1 VAFKLSMYPWIHQAH
16 FDGKYWEEEYLERPH
31 HTLEEEASMS
41 DEEHTALVDSRNRL
55 PHLPIVSYSTQYGLS
70 CFEGLKAFPQP
81 DGSLKLFRPDRNCAR
96 MAASMK
102 GLRMP
107 PIDEELLLN
116 AMKETVRRN
125 AVIGFTPEYN
135 PAWESNFW
143 QNGDAVYIRP
153 FSYSEGG
160 IGVNLSY
167 RPWVITVCTTVSQY
181 FTPGA
186 NNAITSKRIRATPNG
201 IGWIKTS
208 ANYAISI
215 LAKAEAI
222 DDGYMEA
229 IFLDAA
235 KQRYIEEGSSSN
247 FFALFPGG
255 RLVTPMMKDTIL
267 PGVTRESIITIA
279 GEMGLDVKEDDLR
292 VDDVLNNAEE
302 CFVTGT
308 AAGVTPLS
316 SLTHSGR
323 KQEFS
328 SLKEDS
334 ISIHLLKVLKGIQYG
349 AVEDKHNWML
359 EV

>member
-1 VAFKLSMYPWIHQAH
+1 MAFELSVYPWIHQAR
-16 FDGKYWEEEYLERPH
+16 FNGRDWEEEYIEQTH
-31 HTLEEEASMS
+31 HTPEEEAVMS
-41 DEEHTALVDSRNRL
+41 DEEHTTLVDSRNRL

-125 AVIGFTPEYN
+125 ADIGFTPKYN
-135 PAWESNFW
+135 PAWESDFW
-143 QNGDAVYIRP
+143 QNGDSVYLRP

-160 IGVNLSY
+160 IGVNLSH
-167 RPWVITVCTTVSQY
+167 RPWVITVCSTVSQY

-186 NNAITSKRIRATPNG
+186 NNAIISKRIRATHNG
-201 IGWIKTS
+201 IGWIKAS
-208 ANYAISI
+208 ANYVTSI

-222 DDGYMEA
+222 DAGYIEA
-229 IFLDAA
+229 IFLDAI
-235 KQRYIEEGSSSN
+235 KQRYIEEGTSSN
-247 FFALFPGG
+247 FFALFPGNH
-255 RLVTPMMKDTIL
+255 LVTPALRDTIL

-279 GEMGLDVKEDDLR
+279 RQMGLEVTEGDLQI
-292 VDDVLNNAEE
+292 DDVLNNAEE

-316 SLTHSGR
+316 LLTHLGR

-334 ISIHLLKVLKGIQYG
+334 VSMHLLRELKGIQYG
-349 AVEDKHNWML
+349 AVDDKHNWML